1 MTADRRL
8 VRAALRSRMG
18 KRDRLNEGADR
29 GRRAG
34 GGADKRQRG
43 AGDGPMVSAPPPPPN
58 LSYGLS
64 LEHGIGHGHP
74 FFKISIQHGISVIHV
89 GVETK

>member
-1 MTADRRL
+1 MMDLHLHQVSQLTLAVYSWVTWSSIVTVDRRL

-34 GGADKRQRG
+34 GGADKRQR
-43 AGDGPMVSAPPPPPN
+43 
-58 LSYGLS
+58 
-64 LEHGIGHGHP
+64 
-74 FFKISIQHGISVIHV
+74 
-89 GVETK
+89 